1 MAALCTHIREEE
13 EEEEERVGSTKL
25 ENACE
30 YSSICI
36 YDRDMTVKLDSFP
49 NPYLVIFPR
58 GAVSATTK
66 SILTTGKVWE
76 HWLCHVNIR
85 WWEWRI
91 SR

>member
-1 MAALCTHIREEE
+1 
-13 EEEEERVGSTKL
+13 
-25 ENACE
+25 
-30 YSSICI
+30 
-36 YDRDMTVKLDSFP
+36 MTVKLDSFP

-85 WWEWRI
+85 RWEWRI
-91 SR
+91 STSPGVQGSHENWGAYKCYGPREFCPICTEASS